1 MAGSDTCG
9 KWIVVVPGWMD
20 QTSEKWRIEMA
31 RRDRKRGTFLISVG
45 LLMMIAALLL
55 TAYNIWDERRAGE
68 DTQGLLDQMEEQN
81 QEDEDTI
88 PDYLL
93 NPDME
98 MPVVEIGGY
107 FYLGRIDIPALGL
120 SLPVMD
126 SWDYSKLRIAPCRYE
141 GSVYKGDMIIAGH
154 NYRSHFG
161 YLKNLN
167 IGDQVVFTD
176 VRGNRFLYQV
186 TDMEVLNPENIDGMR
201 AGDWD
206 LTLFTC
212 TYGGQ
217 TRMTIRCSMEK

>member
-1 MAGSDTCG
+1 MT
-9 KWIVVVPGWMD
+9 K
-20 QTSEKWRIEMA
+20 RN
-31 RRDRKRGTFLISVG
+31 RKKGTILMSAG
-45 LLMMIAALLL
+45 LLLMIAALLL

-68 DTQGLLDQMEEQN
+68 SSEELLKHMEEQMVKDN
-81 QEDEDTI
+81 EDSEEI
-88 PDYLL
+88 PDYIL

-98 MPVVEIGGY
+98 MPVVEVNGY
-107 FYLGRIDIPALGL
+107 FYVGKVDIPALGV

-126 SWDYSKLRIAPCRYE
+126 SWSYQKLRIAPCRYE
-141 GSVYKGDMIIAGH
+141 GSVYKGNMIIAGH

-161 YLKNLN
+161 YLKNLS

-186 TDMEVLNPENIDGMR
+186 SDMEVLEPSNIDGMR

-217 TRMTIRCSMEK
+217 TRMTIRCVMEK